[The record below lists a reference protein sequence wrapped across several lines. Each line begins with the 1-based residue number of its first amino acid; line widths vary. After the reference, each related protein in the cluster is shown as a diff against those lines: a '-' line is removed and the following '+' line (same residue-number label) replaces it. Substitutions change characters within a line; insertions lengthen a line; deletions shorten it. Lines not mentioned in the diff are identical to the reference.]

1 MRKMRSLKRQAT
13 TDMMI
18 DMPPSFSLTETQL
31 PEAKDWQ
38 VGKKYTLEVEVE
50 MVGSNIN
57 EYSKDKTV
65 SYSFN
70 IVKVGAEMDEDELEA
85 KRGNY

>member
-1 MRKMRSLKRQAT
+1 MRSLKRQAT

-65 SYSFN
+65 SYRFN
-70 IVKVGAEMDEDELEA
+70 ITKVGAEMDEDELEA

>member
-65 SYSFN
+65 SYRFN
-70 IVKVGAEMDEDELEA
+70 ITKVGAEMDEDELEA